1 MSENHKYRYS
11 VTIQTDDLAALGWPP
26 DPIGVLKSNPGGSGF
41 GQQAGHLTEESES
54 VSRSRPTPAWQ
65 PREQVISFRISK
77 DHAAAMERFFWD
89 NAMAGVNSVNKLAR
103 KIALD
108 FIEGRLRYDN
118 PRGAE
123 VDWGIFVRKAKRSSP
138 TSADASIT

>member
-1 MSENHKYRYS
+1 
-11 VTIQTDDLAALGWPP
+11 
-26 DPIGVLKSNPGGSGF
+26 
-41 GQQAGHLTEESES
+41 
-54 VSRSRPTPAWQ
+54 
-65 PREQVISFRISK
+65 
-77 DHAAAMERFFWD
+77 MERFFWD